1 MEAGDDVDDKEIKEN
16 EQMLEDDEG
25 TYVRRPIVHE
35 MYYIIFLQYHFVW
48 SCSAVY

>member
-25 TYVRRPIVHE
+25 TYMKKCQKEAMKTATAATTMEKI
-35 MYYIIFLQYHFVW
+35 
-48 SCSAVY
+48 